1 MAEEGWHG
9 RAKEMERCVNLI
21 LFEEAEIGRP
31 LPAEDERAKHILEVL
46 RRQKGDDF
54 DVGLIDG
61 PRGKGLLKE
70 VTETGLVLEFRWG
83 EEEPPLDPLV
93 LIVGLSRPQTNR
105 KILREAT
112 AVGVQRMLFA
122 LTERGEPNYVSSRLW
137 TTGEYKRHVL
147 AGVEQAFSTRV
158 PQVEYG
164 MSLEEAL
171 SEVGELDVRYA
182 LDNYE
187 QTVSMGQVR
196 PKSRGGIA
204 LAVGSERGWT
214 GRERD
219 LLRDS
224 GFLLAGMG
232 ERVLRTETAVIA
244 ALALAKAAIGS
255 W

>member
-1 MAEEGWHG
+1 M
-9 RAKEMERCVNLI
+9 NLI
-21 LFEEAEIGRP
+21 LFEASEIAHP
-31 LPAEDERAKHILEVL
+31 LPKEDERAKHILEVL
-46 RRQKGDDF
+46 RRKKGDDF

-61 PRGKGLLKE
+61 PKGKGVLKE
-70 VTETGLVLEFRWG
+70 IAATGLVLEFHWG
-83 EEEPPLDPLV
+83 EAEPPLDPLV

-105 KILREAT
+105 KVLREAT
-112 AVGVQRMLFA
+112 AVGVQRMMFV
-122 LTERGEPNYVSSRLW
+122 LTERGEPNYASSRLW

-164 MSLEEAL
+164 MSLEEAVV
-171 SEVGELDVRYA
+171 ETGEMGARYA

-187 QTVSMGQVR
+187 YTISMGQVEPER
-196 PKSRGGIA
+196 GGGIA